1 MVRIARR
8 SAINERGQALVEY
21 AVIVAI
27 IGACLVAILG
37 LVGRAT
43 RNAYDRTST
52 SISNRTT
59 SGYPAPGGGGMG
71 GGVTGGGG
79 LSGSVRVIPASAG
92 PPPDSTGGAGSP
104 DSAAGSQSP
113 Q

>member
-1 MVRIARR
+1 VVRIAHR
-8 SAINERGQALVEY
+8 SALGERGQALVEY
-21 AVIVAI
+21 AMIVAI

-43 RNAYDRTST
+43 RNAYDRTSS

-59 SGYPAPGGGGMG
+59 SAYPAQGGGGM
-71 GGVTGGGG
+71 GGGG
-79 LSGSVRVIPASAG
+79 LSGSVRVIPASSG
-92 PPPDSTGGAGSP
+92 QPPDSAGDAGSP
-104 DSAAGSQSP
+104 DSAAASHSP

>member
-1 MVRIARR
+1 VVPIARL
-8 SAINERGQALVEY
+8 SAVNERGQALVEY

-43 RNAYDRTST
+43 RNAYDRTSS
-52 SISNRTT
+52 SISNQTPAA
-59 SGYPAPGGGGMG
+59 YPAQGGGGM
-71 GGVTGGGG
+71 GGGG

-92 PPPDSTGGAGSP
+92 EPPDSTGGAGSP
-104 DSAAGSQSP
+104 DSAAASHSP

>member
-1 MVRIARR
+1 MVRIACR

-43 RNAYDRTST
+43 RNAYDRTSS

-59 SGYPAPGGGGMG
+59 SGYSAPVGGGM
-71 GGVTGGGG
+71 GGGG
-79 LSGSVRVIPASAG
+79 LSGSVRVVPAKAG
-92 PPPDSTGGAGSP
+92 QRPDSTGGAGSP
-104 DSAAGSQSP
+104 DSAAASLSP

>member
-1 MVRIARR
+1 VVRIAHR

-43 RNAYDRTST
+43 RNAYDRTSS

-59 SGYPAPGGGGMG
+59 SGYPAQGGGGM
-71 GGVTGGGG
+71 GGGG
-79 LSGSVRVIPASAG
+79 LSGSVRVVPASAG
-92 PPPDSTGGAGSP
+92 DPSDSTGGAGSP
-104 DSAAGSQSP
+104 DSAAASGSP